1 MPPQRVP
8 ALYKVIDLFF
18 KDHVFL
24 FLIQPSK
31 VAKNKRGKDLYFAV
45 LPSGLAA
52 GSLVYA
58 NAQETISDKCR

>member
-31 VAKNKRGKDLYFAV
+31 VAKIKEGK
-45 LPSGLAA
+45 
-52 GSLVYA
+52 
-58 NAQETISDKCR
+58 T